1 MHHVIHSALDAGGN
15 VERVVTPSCLAGD
28 QERNRHPLEV
38 HVPTDGFFSLKERLL
53 KRAEGFM
60 ALPGGWG
67 TLGEI
72 SDLICLN
79 RQDRPRPFVLLNVEG
94 YWDPFL
100 ELVAHMLHEG
110 FGRQT
115 DRTLFHVV
123 SSFQEGVAWVGER
136 VALS

>member
-1 MHHVIHSALDAGGN
+1 MHHVIQSTLEARGN

-38 HVPTDGFFSLKERLL
+38 HVLTDGFFSLQERLL
-53 KRAEGFM
+53 QRAEGFM

-72 SDLICLN
+72 SNLVCLN
-79 RQDRPRPFVLLNVEG
+79 REGRPRPFVLLNVAG

-100 ELVAHMLHEG
+100 ELVAHMLHKG
-110 FGRQT
+110 FVRHT
-115 DRTLFHVV
+115 DRDLFHVV
-123 SSFQEGVAWVGER
+123 PSAQEGLAWVRER
-136 VALS
+136 VAL